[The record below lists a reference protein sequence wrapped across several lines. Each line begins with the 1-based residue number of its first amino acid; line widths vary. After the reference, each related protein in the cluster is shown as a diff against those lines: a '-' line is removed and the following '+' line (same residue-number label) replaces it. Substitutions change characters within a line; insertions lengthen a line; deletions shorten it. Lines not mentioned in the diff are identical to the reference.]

1 MFLRSLAIRGFKS
14 FAEKTTLEFAPGV
27 SVIVGPNGSGKS
39 NLVDAIAWVLGE
51 QGPRALRGGQMADV
65 IFAGSPARP
74 ALGLAE
80 VTLVIDN
87 EAGLIPVPDAEI
99 EVGRVVYRSGES
111 QYLVGG
117 RTARLMDIQEL
128 LSDSG
133 IGRAL
138 HTVVGQG
145 QLEDVLIA
153 QPEDRRLF
161 IEEAAGIAKHR
172 RRKER
177 AQRKLASLDQDLL
190 RLQDVMAEL
199 KRQLRPL
206 RQQAEAAGKYEALQG
221 EADRL
226 AWQLAAARLRAV
238 YVERDSGTPAWEEG
252 RARRARAE
260 ARLTSL
266 DAQIASL
273 ADRLAEAERVL
284 TEAEAAEA
292 SAGRTRVEAEA
303 ALREAVRAEGEA
315 RARVAE
321 DAGRVG
327 RLFVLEEETVRAQRD
342 LAEAVSALVAKEA
355 ELAAAERA
363 HAGADRARR
372 DAEEARRHAWE
383 QASARRA
390 ELQTIRRSLEITRS
404 EQERLS
410 ASLADVLRREGR
422 LQADR
427 DAVEEE
433 VERLDARSTPAS
445 DRLRRLER
453 DQDRL
458 AGEVQDLE
466 RRERSLDARR
476 QALDARRKAMA
487 ETPGRRFLAGR
498 RGAALGLLG
507 ELIRVDPGYDRAVA
521 AALGS
526 LADAVVYEDHDQA
539 LTDASDAA
547 GATLAVADEH
557 DGPGAVL
564 PGERTLL
571 SVVHPDPR
579 AAAAVAAALRH
590 VYLARD
596 RRDALAN
603 HRKHP
608 GASFVTDDGILVGP
622 AVVRTAPSPTEDELA
637 IRRDEVAANRD
648 LGRVSQELAGKRQAL
663 ARLHAERASVAEA
676 LGRTDAEITAA
687 ADRMAR
693 MDADLAAVRRERD
706 VLENSLS
713 GVEEH
718 VGTTTAALGDE
729 AHPDAEPAEL
739 PPVPEPPIG
748 LQVEVE
754 ALRRDRSRLEAFLT
768 AQREEVGRLRRHDPS
783 GPAAASERA
792 AEDRRTAEEALRAA
806 EARAD
811 EATRERERAAAA
823 AAEIRTEDTEAN
835 RSWREAAA
843 LLQRVRD
850 EYEEQEQA
858 RRDVDRRIAE
868 AERVLQEGHG
878 KDPAEALAALGDED
892 SFEAIQRR
900 SDLVARRMTL
910 LGRVNLVAGDEY
922 RQLQERHDFMQREI
936 DDVKSARRDLQQ
948 VVRDVDAK
956 VEEIFGTAFE
966 DVAAEFES
974 LFVQLFPG
982 GEGKISLTEPDDL
995 LASGVE
1001 IEARP
1006 GRKRVKRLS
1015 LLSGGERALTALAF
1029 LFAIFRAR
1037 PSPFYL
1043 LDEVEAALDDVNLH
1057 RFLELIRGFAGTS
1070 QVILVTHQ
1078 KRTMEAADV
1087 LYGVTMGRDGASSVV
1102 AQRVSEAL
1110 PTG

>member
-117 RTARLMDIQEL
+117 KAARLMDIQEL

-153 QPEDRRLF
+153 QPEDRRQF
-161 IEEAAGIAKHR
+161 VEEAAGIAKHR

-206 RQQAEAAGKYEALQG
+206 KQQAEAAGKYEALQS

-226 AWQLAAARLRAV
+226 AWQLAAARLRSV
-238 YVERDSGTPAWEEG
+238 YAERESGTPAWEEG
-252 RARRARAE
+252 RARRAKAE

-266 DAQIASL
+266 DTRIASL
-273 ADRLAEAERVL
+273 AERLTEAERVL
-284 TEAEAAEA
+284 TEAEATEA
-292 SAGRTRVEAEA
+292 AAGRDRVEAEA

-321 DAGRVG
+321 EAGRAG
-327 RLFVLEEETVRAQRD
+327 RLFVLEEETVRAERD
-342 LAEAVSALVAKEA
+342 LAEALSTLEAKQA
-355 ELAAAERA
+355 ELAGAERS
-363 HAGADRARR
+363 HAGADLARR

-390 ELQTIRRSLEITRS
+390 ELQTIRRSLEVTRS

-410 ASLADVLRREGR
+410 ASLADVLRREGQ
-422 LQADR
+422 LGAER
-427 DAVEEE
+427 DALEEE

-453 DQDRL
+453 EQDRL
-458 AGEVQDLE
+458 TGEVQDLE
-466 RRERSLDARR
+466 RRERSLDARQ

-507 ELIRVDPGYDRAVA
+507 DMIRVDPGHDRAVA
-521 AALGS
+521 AGLGQ
-526 LADAVVYEDHDQA
+526 LADAVVYQDHDSA
-539 LTDASDAA
+539 VTDARDAA

-557 DGPGAVL
+557 HGPGDVL

-571 SVVHPDPR
+571 SVVRPDPR
-579 AAAAVAAALRH
+579 AAAAVAAALRD

-596 RRDALAN
+596 RQEALAK

-608 GASFVTDDGILVGP
+608 GASFVTADGILVGP
-622 AVVRTAPSPTEDELA
+622 AVVRTAPSPREDELA
-637 IRRDEVAANRD
+637 IRRDGVAAHRD
-648 LGRVSQELAGKRQAL
+648 LGRVSKELAGKRQAL
-663 ARLHAERASVAEA
+663 AKLHAERASVAEA
-676 LGRTDAEITAA
+676 LARADAQITAA
-687 ADRMAR
+687 AERMAR
-693 MDADLAAVRRERD
+693 MDADLAAVRRERE
-706 VLENSLS
+706 VLEHRLS

-718 VGTTTAALGDE
+718 VGTTAAALGDE
-729 AHPDAEPAEL
+729 AEPDAEPPEL

-748 LQVEVE
+748 LRVEVE
-754 ALRRDRSRLEAFLT
+754 ALRRDRDRLEAFLT
-768 AQREEVGRLRRHDPS
+768 AQREQVGRLRGHDAA
-783 GPAAASERA
+783 GPAAASEQA
-792 AEDRRTAEEALRAA
+792 AEERRIAEQALRAA
-806 EARAD
+806 EVRAD
-811 EATRERERAAAA
+811 ESTREREQAAAA

-850 EYEEQEQA
+850 EYEEQEQT
-858 RRDVDRRIAE
+858 RRDVDRRVAE
-868 AERVLQEGHG
+868 AERVLRDGHG
-878 KDPAEALAALGDED
+878 KDPAEALAALDEED

-956 VEEIFGTAFE
+956 VEEIFGTAFRE
-966 DVAAEFES
+966 VAAEFES
-974 LFVQLFPG
+974 LFAQLFPG

-1110 PTG
+1110 PAR